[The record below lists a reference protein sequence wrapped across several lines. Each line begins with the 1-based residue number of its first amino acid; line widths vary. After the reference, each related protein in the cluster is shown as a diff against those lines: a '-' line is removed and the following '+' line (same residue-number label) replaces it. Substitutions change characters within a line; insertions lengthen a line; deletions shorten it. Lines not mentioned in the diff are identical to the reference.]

1 MNPEA
6 YGSFHYLPSQVLI
19 TLGMHIFKNIF
30 HYSSKLL
37 DKIFTPSSFSFNA
50 YVFEVTLLKPF
61 PNQLT
66 REAPISAQSVNC
78 SPSEP
83 SFLEA
88 TISDADRGKEI
99 ILLNL
104 DQFGFLGHYMLPKR
118 PCQPCSWCVFTSHHN
133 LSENIVFRMQSFA
146 LQRKSVKLIY
156 RTTDSVFI

>member
-6 YGSFHYLPSQVLI
+6 YGSLHYLPSQVLMI
-19 TLGMHIFKNIF
+19 LGMHILKNIF

-37 DKIFTPSSFSFNA
+37 DRIFTPSSFSFNA
-50 YVFEVTLLKPF
+50 YVFEVTLVKPF

-88 TISDADRGKEI
+88 TISDAD
-99 ILLNL
+99 
-104 DQFGFLGHYMLPKR
+104 
-118 PCQPCSWCVFTSHHN
+118 
-133 LSENIVFRMQSFA
+133 
-146 LQRKSVKLIY
+146 
-156 RTTDSVFI
+156 